1 MEEALV
7 GRWFQSQ
14 GPSCSEGIS
23 WLGAAA
29 GLLHSLIMPG
39 CSNPAEASVQLP
51 AAEHEG
57 P

>member
-1 MEEALV
+1 MEEALL

-14 GPSCSEGIS
+14 GPSCSEGTS
-23 WLGAAA
+23 SLGAATD
-29 GLLHSLIMPG
+29 LLHPLIMPG
-39 CSNPAEASVQLP
+39 CSNPTEASVQLP